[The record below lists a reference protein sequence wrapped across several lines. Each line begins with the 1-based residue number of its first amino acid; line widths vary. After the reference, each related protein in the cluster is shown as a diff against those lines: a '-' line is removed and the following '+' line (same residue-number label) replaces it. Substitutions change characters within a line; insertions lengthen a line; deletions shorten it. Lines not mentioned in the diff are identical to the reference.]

1 MDFHTFGEPL
11 KEKTNNPKPIIFHI
25 KLSGEIDPRSNRY
38 IMLALEKATKEKAD
52 YIILEIDTYG
62 GALNDAD
69 DIRTALL
76 NFKKPIYAYINKDA
90 ASAGALISIACD
102 SIYMSDGAS
111 IGAATVVTAD
121 GSAAPDKYQSYMRS
135 IMRST
140 AEANGRNPQIAEAMV
155 DQTIV
160 LQDSSIKKTGK
171 VITFST
177 SEAIKYKF
185 CEAKVN
191 NIEDILKRIEIQPK
205 QYIIKTFSIG
215 LVEKIIAIFLNPYIS
230 GLLILC
236 IIGGI
241 YFEMQSP
248 GIGFPLV
255 IAVIAAILYFVPYY
269 LNGLTENW
277 EILLFIIGIG
287 LLGVELFVIPGFGI
301 FGILGIAIM
310 MFSLVLSMINNIE
323 FDFSFVKM
331 DTFMLACIVTG
342 ISVLSFL
349 ILFFFGS
356 SEIIKSKY
364 FQKVA
369 LSQVMDRE
377 AGFSS
382 SPLTGKLIGK
392 VGKTYTILKPSGKV
406 IIDDIIYDAISRG
419 GYIEIEKNIE
429 VISEEGTTIKVKEI
443 QI

>member
-1 MDFHTFGEPL
+1 MKKYNIVILYSYIFFLMDFHTFGEPL

-177 SEAIKYKF
+177 SEAIKYEF

-205 QYIIKTFSIG
+205 QYILKTFSIG

-349 ILFFFGS
+349 ILFFFR
-356 SEIIKSKY
+356 I
-364 FQKVA
+364 F
-369 LSQVMDRE
+369 
-377 AGFSS
+377 
-382 SPLTGKLIGK
+382 
-392 VGKTYTILKPSGKV
+392 
-406 IIDDIIYDAISRG
+406 
-419 GYIEIEKNIE
+419 
-429 VISEEGTTIKVKEI
+429 
-443 QI
+443 